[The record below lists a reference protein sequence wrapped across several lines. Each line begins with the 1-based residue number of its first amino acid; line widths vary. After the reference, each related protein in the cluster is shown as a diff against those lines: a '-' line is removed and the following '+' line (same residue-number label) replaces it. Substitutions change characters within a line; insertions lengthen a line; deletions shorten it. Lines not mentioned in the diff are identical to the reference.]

1 MSTPD
6 GQPDKQRFK
15 ASMERLTEIYRGISA
30 TVSEV
35 STRRC
40 PYKNVEDRCT
50 AGFGCRNQRFTDGPE
65 ELAVCA
71 GSDDLDY
78 RSAWE
83 V

>member
-6 GQPDKQRFK
+6 GQLDKQRFK
-15 ASMERLTEIYRGISA
+15 ASMERLTEIYRDISA
-30 TVSEV
+30 TVTEV

-40 PYKNVEDRCT
+40 PYKSVEDRCT
-50 AGFGCRNQRFTDGPE
+50 ARFGCRNQCFAYGPE
-65 ELAVCA
+65 ELAVCT

-78 RSAWE
+78 RSAWD

>member
-6 GQPDKQRFK
+6 GQLDRQRFK
-15 ASMERLTEIYRGISA
+15 ASMERLTEIYRDISA
-30 TVSEV
+30 TVTEV

-40 PYKNVEDRCT
+40 PYKSVEDRCT
-50 AGFGCRNQRFTDGPE
+50 ARFGCRNQHFADGPE
-65 ELAVCA
+65 ELAVCT

-78 RSAWE
+78 RGAWE